1 MVRHG
6 DARSVVRRVSEPG
19 AVEDSAER
27 RVTGEKPVLS
37 PAWTTTDPSASPNI
51 LAQGDRDTIRCR
63 ITVDDVRSANSPATS
78 TPICGADTWHY

>member
-1 MVRHG
+1 M
-6 DARSVVRRVSEPG
+6 
-19 AVEDSAER
+19 
-27 RVTGEKPVLS
+27 LS